1 MDKKTKV
8 FDITRLVMGVLAIVL
23 GIILLFVVGIYYNNL
38 LESSAAGAIL
48 GLFMLPFILAIMA
61 CCIIN
66 IILGMLEVKK
76 YIDNKNI
83 PLEDRKLKKGGMFF
97 KMIIAIIGLSL
108 PMIVAYICDINE
120 YNRINKYD

>member
-8 FDITRLVMGVLAIVL
+8 FDITRLVMSVLVIVL

-38 LESSAAGAIL
+38 IESSATGAIL
-48 GLFMLPFILAIMA
+48 GLLMMPFILAIML

-66 IILGMLEVKK
+66 IILGIFGVKK

-83 PLEDRKLKKGGMFF
+83 PLEDRKLKKGGILF
-97 KMIIAIIGLSL
+97 KIIIAIIGLSL
-108 PMIVAYICDINE
+108 PMIIVYICDLIE
-120 YNRINKYD
+120 YNKINKYD